1 MLSVDRFVARVPQ
14 LGVKRCLGSAD
25 DGCMA
30 PSVFL
35 LAVGVGSGLIGA
47 ATATD
52 LVSLRAVAHAVDV
65 PVLSTL
71 LIGLR
76 EAMPTSL
83 AHALEPACGV
93 FGGLLAA
100 IMLLRHSASRPAAQ
114 PTTANLAPQATLAA
128 SYPA

>member
-1 MLSVDRFVARVPQ
+1 
-14 LGVKRCLGSAD
+14 
-25 DGCMA
+25 MA
-30 PSVFL
+30 PSVLL

-100 IMLLRHSASRPAAQ
+100 IMLLRTSSSSRIANSARPA
-114 PTTANLAPQATLAA
+114 TASLANEPTLAA
-128 SYPA
+128 AAA